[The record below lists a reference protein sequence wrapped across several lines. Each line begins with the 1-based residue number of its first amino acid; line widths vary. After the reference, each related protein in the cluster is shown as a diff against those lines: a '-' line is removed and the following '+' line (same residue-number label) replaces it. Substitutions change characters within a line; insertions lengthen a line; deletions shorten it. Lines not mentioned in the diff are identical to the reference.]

1 MVQAGGLEPPTSGST
16 DQRSNQLSYACTIG
30 FIRMLD
36 PSGRNLG
43 AGRRFGKRPGVLAG
57 GPAFSR
63 CQTKTRAFLPGLLV
77 FQVPNENP
85 GISARASHPLSQSA
99 DARHQAAL
107 LNELMLT
114 LIGSAVS
121 VATFCACSDS
131 SLACVMK
138 ASNCLRR

>member
-16 DQRSNQLSYACTIG
+16 DQRSNHLRDACTIG

-63 CQTKTRAFLPGLLV
+63 CQTKTRAFLPGLRTHYLK
-77 FQVPNENP
+77 VPTP
-85 GISARASHPLSQSA
+85 GIRPP
-99 DARHQAAL
+99 
-107 LNELMLT
+107 
-114 LIGSAVS
+114 
-121 VATFCACSDS
+121 C
-131 SLACVMK
+131 
-138 ASNCLRR
+138 

>member
-16 DQRSNQLSYACTIG
+16 DQRSNQLSYACTTG
-30 FIRMLD
+30 FVRMFD

-43 AGRRFGKRPGVLAG
+43 AGRRFGKRPG
-57 GPAFSR
+57 FSSF
-63 CQTKTRAFLPGLLV
+63 QTKARAFLPGLRTHYL
-77 FQVPNENP
+77 
-85 GISARASHPLSQSA
+85 HT
-99 DARHQAAL
+99 DAWRQAAL

-121 VATFCACSDS
+121 VATFCACSAN

>member
-43 AGRRFGKRPGVLAG
+43 AGRRFGKRPGV
-57 GPAFSR
+57 
-63 CQTKTRAFLPGLLV
+63 

-99 DARHQAAL
+99 DAQHQAAL

>member
-30 FIRMLD
+30 FRTLD

-43 AGRRFGKRPGVLAG
+43 AGRRFGKRRGV
-57 GPAFSR
+57 SS
-63 CQTKTRAFLPGLLV
+63 
-77 FQVPNENP
+77 FQNENP
-85 GISARASHPLSQSA
+85 GISARASHPLSPST
-99 DARHQAAL
+99 DAWRQAAL
-107 LNELMLT
+107 LIELMLT

>member
-57 GPAFSR
+57 GPAF
-63 CQTKTRAFLPGLLV
+63 